1 MTDIFP
7 KKIIVASGALC
18 GANDMLLECY
28 MWVVKFG
35 LQIKLREG

>member
-1 MTDIFP
+1 MTDVFP
-7 KKIIVASGALC
+7 KKIIVVSGALC